1 MRQKMCGAVKHLFL
15 EALEPGVCNYKV
27 KRAHVPAHAP
37 GQQNGG
43 GILRS
48 SISMSDWNLDVWVP

>member
-48 SISMSDWNLDVWVP
+48 SISMSD

>member
-1 MRQKMCGAVKHLFL
+1 MRQKMCGTVKHLFL

-27 KRAHVPAHAP
+27 KRAHVP

-48 SISMSDWNLDVWVP
+48 SISMSD